1 MVGCMRKSREYTG
14 RMYYHNLKYIQQ
26 QEIDVMDWHINVT
39 SLTST
44 IIHLLVVVIVD
55 TVFLNIVVLFFLLIL
70 FVLLRNPTFVL
81 TCATPSLPSH
91 PRNTSP
97 KVL

>member
-70 FVLLRNPTFVL
+70 FALLRNPTFVP